1 MAAKKSSTKT
11 KSSCKSI
18 QNTQLTHDEILDTLA
33 KMEGHMETIKKHD
46 ARIGIAENQIAFV
59 AKNDQEKRKL
69 RSEIEDLTK
78 QKRKAQKTRFELF
91 LKLIVRVRNQST
103 KTGSYT
109 KSNFLAEVSQY
120 QDFLRDGV

>member
-1 MAAKKSSTKT
+1 MAAKKSGTKT
-11 KSSCKSI
+11 KSSRKSI
-18 QNTQLTHDEILDTLA
+18 QNTQLTHDEILDTLT
-33 KMEGHMETIKKHD
+33 KMDSHRETIGKHD

-120 QDFLRDGV
+120 QDFLRDGI

>member
-1 MAAKKSSTKT
+1 MAAKKSGTKT
-11 KSSCKSI
+11 KSSRKSI
-18 QNTQLTHDEILDTLA
+18 QNTQLTHEEILDTLT
-33 KMEGHMETIKKHD
+33 KMDSHRETIRKHD
-46 ARIGIAENQIAFV
+46 AKISVLENDFAFK
-59 AKNDQEKRKL
+59 AKNDQEKRKIRQDIDAL
-69 RSEIEDLTK
+69 ATL
-78 QKRKAQKTRFELF
+78 KRKAQKTRFELF